1 MQNQD
6 RVGQQLGNYRLVR
19 LLGEGGFAKVYL
31 GEHLHLQ
38 SEAAVKVL
46 NENVLST
53 EDQNGFRTEA
63 RTIARLKHPHIVK
76 VMDYG
81 IETNLLGGG
90 TGVPYLV
97 MAYAPDGTL
106 RNRYPHS
113 TIVPLNE
120 IALYVDQIADAL
132 QYAHNQFI
140 IHCDVKPENMLIE
153 VSGSNDILL
162 SDFGIAVTGHTSR
175 DPAVIKNTAL
185 RGTLAYFAPERLEFG
200 TTSAACDQY
209 ALGIV
214 VYEWLTGVRPFE
226 GTQDQVIYMQINK
239 KPPPLYGVYNHISQE
254 VEQVVMKALEK
265 DPARRYPSIKEF
277 ANALLAALGPASQ
290 QAYQMPGN
298 QQPQGNQQQQQANPA
313 QQGGQQWANPGAGQ
327 QQQQAN
333 PAYQGRQ
340 AWGNPGG
347 QPQQQQA
354 NPGYQAGQPW
364 GNPGGGAQ
372 QQANPAYQGGQYQ
385 PNAGGQY
392 QQHQANPGYQWGHPG
407 GQPQQQQAGPGQQA
421 GQYQPN
427 PGGQQQGPIYVNPF
441 PGYTGHNNTTTSVIG
456 GGAHGQGTSSGQADD
471 SLTGMLQ
478 KGWHTLTQSPG
489 GWLELDWEFARLQK
503 NKAFREFG
511 LILNVISAIIVGVLS
526 VPPSPIAA
534 IFGLFFSLVLFF
546 LCICFV
552 NPKVSVFCGLMVALY
567 WGYVGIVI
575 GGSISLWL
583 PSMSVYEPVI
593 VTLLGIIFLST
604 SAYLHVRYVL
614 NRLP

>member
-6 RVGQQLGNYRLVR
+6 RVGQQLGNYSLVR

-46 NENVLST
+46 NENVLRT

-333 PAYQGRQ
+333 PAYQG
-340 AWGNPGG
+340 
-347 QPQQQQA
+347 
-354 NPGYQAGQPW
+354 
-364 GNPGGGAQ
+364 
-372 QQANPAYQGGQYQ
+372 GQYQ

-552 NPKVSVFCGLMVALY
+552 NPKFSVFCGLMVALY
-567 WGYVGIVI
+567 WGYVGFV
-575 GGSISLWL
+575 
-583 PSMSVYEPVI
+583 
-593 VTLLGIIFLST
+593 F
-604 SAYLHVRYVL
+604 
-614 NRLP
+614 